1 MGDLAEAPRAR
12 RVVLGEDG
20 QVNLGH
26 VERPHELAADLPA
39 DAELLVISVDTDSG
53 AEHVVVEAIGK
64 PRASIR
70 PPEAQEHLVLLAG
83 RRRRVAAARRGSGVA
98 RLLSLDRR
106 GGFAEDFG
114 RFRLDEREH
123 GRSEQSQGQSAEHHG
138 GEHGGHAAGRA
149 VVAERRRLA
158 RRAPREGRAARRRRT
173 TRRVQD
179 ELEPHCD
186 RGTDRSSLRMGCR
199 RRSSKGRLCSNL
211 GVRSGQ
217 ELTLGLSM

>member
-26 VERPHELAADLPA
+26 VERPHELAADFPA

-123 GRSEQSQGQSAEHHG
+123 GRSEQSQGQSAQH
-138 GEHGGHAAGRA
+138 HGGHAAGRA
-149 VVAERRRLA
+149 VVAERWRLA